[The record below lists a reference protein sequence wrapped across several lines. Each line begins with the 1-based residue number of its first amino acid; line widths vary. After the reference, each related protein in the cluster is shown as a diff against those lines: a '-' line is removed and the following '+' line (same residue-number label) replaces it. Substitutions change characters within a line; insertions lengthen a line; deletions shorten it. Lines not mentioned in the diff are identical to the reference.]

1 VLSSPEKPVLAN
13 AKENA
18 MLSQTLQAMID
29 QKWTNARE
37 IGELTGVAP
46 STVYRWI
53 SGESEPDFQSIR
65 LLMRHLKDDRAQRSL
80 VTAFLAGTNWHANGA
95 NGAGGNLDFNRDGKV
110 TGADALQAAIQVVRG
125 AGDALDEVHEAVQ
138 DGRITEQEAVG
149 TVSKLDQV
157 VRDCNLVRAILVTLV
172 EHRKQAK

>member
-1 VLSSPEKPVLAN
+1 MLA
-13 AKENA
+13 
-18 MLSQTLQAMID
+18 QTLQAMID

-65 LLMRHLKDDRAQRSL
+65 LLMRHLKDDRAQQSL
-80 VTAFLAGTNWHANGA
+80 VSAFLAGTNWQATGESNS
-95 NGAGGNLDFNRDGKV
+95 LDVNRDGKV
-110 TGADALQAAIQVVRG
+110 TGADALEAAIQVVRG
-125 AGDALDEVHEAVQ
+125 AGVALDEVHEAVQ
-138 DGRITEQEAVG
+138 DGRITEDEAV
-149 TVSKLDQV
+149 TAVAKLDQV
-157 VRDCNLVRAILVTLV
+157 VRDCNLVRAILTKLT